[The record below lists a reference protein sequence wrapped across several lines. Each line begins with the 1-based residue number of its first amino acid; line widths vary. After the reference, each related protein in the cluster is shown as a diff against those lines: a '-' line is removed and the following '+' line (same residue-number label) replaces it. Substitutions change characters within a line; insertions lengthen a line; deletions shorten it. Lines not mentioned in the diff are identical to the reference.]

1 MNTEVEKG
9 CHGLVVDK
17 RQSDCSP
24 QIRAVFGTFFAFS
37 AEREAGKGGAAMKR
51 HASETAGLAIL
62 RVLRQL
68 GQELGA
74 SYWLMRRDLHVV

>member
-9 CHGLVVDK
+9 CHALVVDK
-17 RQSDCSP
+17 RQQRLQP
-24 QIRAVFGTFFAFS
+24 QIRAVVGTFLAFS
-37 AEREAGKGGAAMKR
+37 AEREAGKRGAAMKR

-74 SYWLMRRDLHVV
+74 SYRLMRRDLHVV